1 MDVPLPNGDQVEGIL
16 ARLKEKHGLDSED
29 CVPPNDP
36 NADKNAAAHAL
47 LVDDYEDLNLDDPIH
62 RWVLVEAVIKTYPEQ
77 LRADFTFQEWR
88 ELEDRA
94 PPLIDLLK
102 RAVKDRSFEPLRR
115 LRT

>member
-1 MDVPLPNGDQVEGIL
+1 M
-16 ARLKEKHGLDSED
+16 
-29 CVPPNDP
+29 PPNDP

-47 LVDDYEDLNLDDPIH
+47 LDELVLSKFQQEDLDLDNSIC
-62 RWVLVEAVIKTYPEQ
+62 RWVIVEAVIKTYPEQ

-88 ELEDRA
+88 ELEKQA
-94 PPLIDLLK
+94 PPLIGLLK

>member
-1 MDVPLPNGDQVEGIL
+1 MT
-16 ARLKEKHGLDSED
+16 RLKEKHGLDSEG

-47 LVDDYEDLNLDDPIH
+47 LDKLVLSKCQQDHHMDHYEDLNLDDPIH

-77 LRADFTFQEWR
+77 LRADFTSRGWH